1 MSEPFVGQIEI
12 FAFGFPPKGWL
23 LCNGQILAIAQNQAL
38 FSLLGTTYGGNGT
51 TTFALPDLRSRLPV
65 GFGQSLGGPYYNQGQ
80 AAGEEQ
86 HTLIGTEM
94 PMHNHLLMADSATAA
109 TSNGGTPSST
119 TVLGNSAGATVT
131 PTGTYTVQMY
141 SSRSF
146 NNTLAPQVIGPIGG
160 SQPHENRMP
169 YLVLNFCIAVNGVY
183 PSRN

>member
-1 MSEPFVGQIEI
+1 MSEPFIGQIEI

-23 LCNGQILAIAQNQAL
+23 LCNGQILSIAQNQAL

-65 GFGQSLGGPYYNQGQ
+65 GFGQSLGGPYYNLGQ
-80 AAGEEQ
+80 STGEEQ

-94 PMHNHLLMADSATAA
+94 PTHNHFLMADSTTAPA
-109 TSNGGTPSST
+109 SNGGTPSST
-119 TVLGNSAGATVT
+119 AVFGNSAGSSSAGSTFT
-131 PTGTYTVQMY
+131 LQMY
-141 SSRSF
+141 SSRTF
-146 NNTLAPQVIGPIGG
+146 NNTLAPQVIGLNGG

-169 YLVLNFCIAVNGVY
+169 YLVLNFCIATSGVF